1 MAFTKNTD
9 DMNIIQKLDDEPN
22 DVGGLTATQLK
33 VEFDKSGIYLKAFI
47 NSHID
52 ELGGTSAA
60 GNIGFATSA
69 AVPAANVQ
77 AAIENVQSQLTGISQ
92 GGVANGSITAVKLA
106 DGAVSWED
114 VSEDVDVDVD
124 DSNFG
129 TIVESCALQ
138 AKKFLY
144 SRAIGIMAYE
154 IRLGME
160 TSAAAEIRLIQT
172 NYLAPEAPIAGR
184 AANVFMPYQLPSA
197 SSAIRPQLAYAMC
210 RKEPNVSRMEYVLAL
225 TEARNGQVF
234 LSGWYFCDGE

>member
-52 ELGGTSAA
+52 ELGASNAA
-60 GNIGFATSA
+60 ANIGFASSA

-77 AAIENVQSQLTGISQ
+77 AAIENVQGQIAGISQ
-92 GGVANGSITAVKLA
+92 GSVANGSITAVKLA

-114 VSEDVDVDVD
+114 VTQSVDIEVDE
-124 DSNFG
+124 SNFG
-129 TIVESCALQ
+129 TIVESCTLQ

-144 SRAIGIMAYE
+144 SRALGIMAYE

-184 AANVFMPYQLPSA
+184 AADVFMPYQLPSA
-197 SSAIRPQLAYAMC
+197 SAETRPQTAYAMC
-210 RKEPNVSRMEYVLAL
+210 RKEPNTERMEYILVL
-225 TEARNGQVF
+225 TGARNGQVF
-234 LSGWYFCDGE
+234 LSGWYFCDGA